1 MSETIKHETD
11 DRLRREQ
18 GVAARVVAI
27 IEPAIADLGYRLV
40 RVKMAGSTLQ
50 VMAERPDGSFT
61 IDDCETVSRQI
72 SPMLDVEDPIPG
84 RYSLEVSSPGI
95 DRPLV
100 RPSDFERWS
109 GHEAKIEL
117 AVPLAGRKR
126 FRGILEGYTEGEVR
140 LFLDEK
146 GEDGQPILVGVPF
159 ADIHDAKLML
169 TDELIA
175 ATRRTTPAGAVG
187 DGSDFPGDVDEDAAE
202 TPPDGVDH
210 G

>member
-1 MSETIKHETD
+1 MAEAVTEPAD
-11 DRLRREQ
+11 DRLRTEQ

-27 IEPAIADLGYRLV
+27 IEPAVVALGYRLV
-40 RVKMAGSTLQ
+40 RVRMAGTTLQ

-61 IDDCETVSRQI
+61 IEDCETVSRQI

-84 RYSLEVSSPGI
+84 HYALEVSSPGI

-100 RPSDFERWS
+100 RSSDFERWA

-117 AVPLAGRKR
+117 ARPLAGRKR
-126 FRGILEGYTEGEVR
+126 FRGILEGFADGEVR
-140 LFLDEK
+140 LYLDEK
-146 GEDGQPILVGVPF
+146 GEDGERLLVGVPF

-175 ATRRTTPAGAVG
+175 ATRRPAAAGPVG
-187 DGSDFPGDVDEDAAE
+187 DGSDFPGDPNADDV
-202 TPPDGVDH
+202 PHDGVND

>member
-1 MSETIKHETD
+1 MSGASTEPAD
-11 DRLRREQ
+11 DRLRTEQ

-27 IEPAIADLGYRLV
+27 IEPAVVDLGYRLV
-40 RVKMAGSTLQ
+40 RVRMAGTTLQ

-84 RYSLEVSSPGI
+84 HYALEVSSPGI

-100 RPSDFERWS
+100 RSADFERWA

-117 AVPLAGRKR
+117 ARPLAGRKR
-126 FRGILEGYTEGEVR
+126 FRGILEGYADGEVR
-140 LFLDEK
+140 IYLDEK
-146 GEDGQPILVGVPF
+146 GEDGERLLVGVPF

-175 ATRRTTPAGAVG
+175 ATRRPAAAGAVG
-187 DGSDFPGDVDEDAAE
+187 DGSDFPGEPNADD
-202 TPPDGVDH
+202 TPQDGVND

>member
-1 MSETIKHETD
+1 MPGAATTQTD
-11 DRLRREQ
+11 DRLRTEQ

-27 IEPAIADLGYRLV
+27 IEPAIVEMGYRLV
-40 RVKMAGSTLQ
+40 RVRMAGTTLQ

-61 IDDCETVSRQI
+61 IDDCQAVSRQI
-72 SPMLDVEDPIPG
+72 SPMLDVDDPIPG
-84 RYSLEVSSPGI
+84 RYALEVSSPGI

-100 RPSDFERWS
+100 RSSDFERWA

-117 AVPLAGRKR
+117 ARPLAGRKR
-126 FRGILEGYTEGEVR
+126 FRGILEGYTDGEVR

-146 GEDGQPILVGVPF
+146 GEDGERLLVGVPF

-169 TDELIA
+169 TDDLIA
-175 ATRRTTPAGAVG
+175 ATRRTTPQGAVG
-187 DGSDFPGDVDEDAAE
+187 DGSDFPGDPNADE
-202 TPPDGVDH
+202 TPHDGVND

>member
-1 MSETIKHETD
+1 MSETTKHETD

-27 IEPAIADLGYRLV
+27 IEPAIAELGYRLV

-61 IDDCETVSRQI
+61 IDDCEAVSRQI

-84 RYSLEVSSPGI
+84 RYALEVSSPGI

-100 RPSDFERWS
+100 RSSDFERWA

-126 FRGILEGYTEGEVR
+126 FRGILEGYTDGEVR

-159 ADIHDAKLML
+159 ADIHDAKLVL

-175 ATRRTTPAGAVG
+175 ATRRAPTQGAVG
-187 DGSDFPGDVDEDAAE
+187 DGSDFPGDLDEEAAE
-202 TPPDGVDH
+202 VPHDGVDH